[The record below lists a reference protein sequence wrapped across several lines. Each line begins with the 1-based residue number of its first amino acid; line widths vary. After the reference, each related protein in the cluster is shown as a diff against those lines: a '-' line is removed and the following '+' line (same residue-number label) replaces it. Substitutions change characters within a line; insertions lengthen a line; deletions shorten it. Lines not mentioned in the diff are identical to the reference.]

1 VPPTEATPL
10 QQLLSG
16 AAPPRRSA
24 LDAFSR
30 ARRMFLAGQR
40 VDMGVLARDLG
51 VNRATLYRWVGSRD
65 QLLTEILWSLMRR
78 TADRLLEAETAAAP
92 GRAARVIDGLIR
104 AVIANTGMC
113 QFIETEGELAL
124 RLLTTRASD
133 FQARLLDLVHTLIAD
148 DLARGLLRT
157 ELPVEDLGFVV
168 VRVMESYIYLGLI
181 TGERPDPERAARVVR
196 ALLPARTGS

>member
-1 VPPTEATPL
+1 
-10 QQLLSG
+10 
-16 AAPPRRSA
+16 
-24 LDAFSR
+24 
-30 ARRMFLAGQR
+30 
-40 VDMGVLARDLG
+40 
-51 VNRATLYRWVGSRD
+51 
-65 QLLTEILWSLMRR
+65 
-78 TADRLLEAETAAAP
+78 
-92 GRAARVIDGLIR
+92 
-104 AVIANTGMC
+104 VIANTGMC
-113 QFIETEGELAL
+113 QFIEAEGELAL

-196 ALLPARTGS
+196 ALLPARTPPTRTGS

>member
-1 VPPTEATPL
+1 VPPTPL
-10 QQLLSG
+10 QQLLAGG
-16 AAPPRRSA
+16 APSRRTA

-78 TADRLLEAETAAAP
+78 TADRLLESDPGGP

-104 AVIANTGMC
+104 AVMGNAGMG
-113 QFIETEGELAL
+113 QFIEAEGELAL
-124 RLLTTRASD
+124 RLLTTKASD
-133 FQARLLDLVHTLIAD
+133 FQSRLLELVRTLIAHD
-148 DLARGLLRT
+148 VEHGRLCT
-157 ELPVEDLGFVV
+157 ELPVEDLVFVV
-168 VRVMESYIYLGLI
+168 VRIMESYIYLGLI
-181 TGERPDPERAARVVR
+181 TGERPDPDRAGRVVA
-196 ALLPARTGS
+196 ALLRPSATAPG